1 MLEDIKR
8 GNITK
13 RNRHMAALAEKYW
26 QYFINVNEGLADEN
40 NDRKQE
46 VSIDSV
52 HMYAAPCEVIFNN
65 IKKHI

>member
-1 MLEDIKR
+1 
-8 GNITK
+8 
-13 RNRHMAALAEKYW
+13 MAALAEKYW